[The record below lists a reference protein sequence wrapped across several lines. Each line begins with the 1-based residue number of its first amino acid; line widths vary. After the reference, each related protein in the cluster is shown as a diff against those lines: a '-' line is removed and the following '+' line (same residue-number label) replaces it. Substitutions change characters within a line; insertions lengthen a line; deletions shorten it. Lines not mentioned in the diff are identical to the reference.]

1 MKVSRRIVTTA
12 IGAVMALSALPG
24 GSPAAQAA
32 IPASPHL
39 SQHYGI
45 YAYQW
50 DGPFVDH
57 PAKGVTV
64 KHWITDSGALS
75 AHCFKATMTKKY
87 KAKLTKKYGK
97 TAMYFTVRDS
107 NGVSNATHITTGR
120 TLYQQVFVDG
130 RVQDWKKVR
139 LAVKKTSNGKKVKD
153 FLIGS
158 FG

>member
-24 GSPAAQAA
+24 GSPVAQAA
-32 IPASPHL
+32 PHM
-39 SQHYGI
+39 SEHCGI
-45 YAYQW
+45 YSSQW
-50 DGPFVDH
+50 DGPFVNR

-64 KHWITDSGALS
+64 QHWITDSGALS
-75 AHCFKATMTKKY
+75 AYCFKATMTKKY

-139 LAVKKTSNGKKVKD
+139 LAVKKTSNGKKVND
-153 FLIGS
+153 FLIGK